1 MSRVLITG
9 AAGFIGMHTSIRFLK
24 EGWDVVGLDNLN
36 DYYSVALKRD
46 RLNEISKTAA
56 KLGSRFEMFEADLNS
71 AVWKEFESI
80 DFEAIVHLAA
90 QAGVRYSLQ
99 NPRAYLESNI
109 LGFQSVIEFVSKA
122 GINRFL
128 YASSSSV
135 YGKNSSQPFSEKA
148 SCDAPESYYASTKRA
163 NELMAKSYF
172 HTEGL
177 SSIGLRFF
185 TVYGPWGRPDMAPML
200 FAKAGSS
207 NQTIKVFNHGKQE
220 RDFTYVDD
228 IVEGIFKLTTM
239 KNFPYQSLVCNIGNG
254 APVGLM
260 DFISTLEKS
269 MGRELKK
276 EYVDAQK
283 GDVESTYADTSLL
296 ESLVDYKAKV
306 GLEMGIP
313 LFLDW
318 YRSYFENNIYSN

>member
-1 MSRVLITG
+1 MPRVLITG
-9 AAGFIGMHTSIRFLK
+9 AAGFIGMHTSIRFLR

-36 DYYSVALKRD
+36 DYYSVALKRN
-46 RLNEISKTAA
+46 RLAEIVNTANKLDKT
-56 KLGSRFEMFEADLNS
+56 FEILEADLNS
-71 AVWKEFESI
+71 DVWEKFENIEF
-80 DFEAIVHLAA
+80 DAIVHLAA
-90 QAGVRYSLQ
+90 QAGVRYSIE

-109 LGFQSVIEFVSKA
+109 LGFQSVIEFVLKT
-122 GINRFL
+122 GVNRFL

-148 SCDAPESYYASTKRA
+148 ACDAPESYYASTKRA

-207 NQTIKVFNHGKQE
+207 DQTIKVFNHGKQE

-228 IVEGIFKLTTM
+228 IIEGIFKLTTM
-239 KNFPYQSLVCNIGNG
+239 ENFPHESLVCNIGNG
-254 APVGLM
+254 SPVGLM

-269 MGRELKK
+269 IGKELKK

-296 ESLVDYKAKV
+296 ESLVEYKAKV
-306 GLEMGIP
+306 GLEMGVP
-313 LFLDW
+313 LFIDW
-318 YRSYFENNIYSN
+318 YRSYYKN

>member
-1 MSRVLITG
+1 MPRVLITG
-9 AAGFIGMHTSIRFLK
+9 AAGFIGMHSSIRFLK
-24 EGWDVVGLDNLN
+24 EGWDVIGLDNLN
-36 DYYSVALKRD
+36 DYYSVALKRN
-46 RLNEISKTAA
+46 RLAEIVKTANNLD
-56 KLGSRFEMFEADLNS
+56 KIFEILEADLNS
-71 AVWKEFESI
+71 DIWEKFDNIEFDS
-80 DFEAIVHLAA
+80 IVHLAA
-90 QAGVRYSLQ
+90 QAGVRYSIE

-109 LGFQSVIEFVSKA
+109 LGFQSVIEFVLKT
-122 GINRFL
+122 GVNRFL

-148 SCDAPESYYASTKRA
+148 ACDAPESYYASTKRA

-200 FAKAGSS
+200 FAKAGASD
-207 NQTIKVFNHGKQE
+207 QTIKVFNHGKQE
-220 RDFTYVDD
+220 RDFTYIDD
-228 IVEGIFKLTTM
+228 IVEGIFRLATM
-239 KNFPYQSLVCNIGNG
+239 ENFPHESLVCNIGNG
-254 APVGLM
+254 SPVGLM

-269 MGRELKK
+269 IGKELKK

-296 ESLVDYKAKV
+296 ESLVEYKAKV
-306 GLEMGIP
+306 GLEMGVP
-313 LFLDW
+313 LFIDW
-318 YRSYFENNIYSN
+318 YRSYFKN